1 MSSTNVPD
9 TNAGGGA
16 APPRPVRPERR
27 VVRKPTLGQV
37 RLARLTARNNRR
49 ELRAAERVSKKD
61 IAATPVVPEPEKK
74 IRIYTL
80 EDFTDRASVEAALAE
95 HLARAQEESPSGLN
109 YVGLIAING
118 TTFIGFNGIE
128 SRVLSHEELVD
139 FVLADKFI
147 AAQFCA
153 AIALTPIPR
162 SFAINLNSN
171 TTYSTSN
178 NLPAPTTAECHAA
191 TIADLNQIVP
201 FQFKKL
207 PAEVR
212 KMIYVSSDV
221 FALRHD
227 KQIPAFYQVT
237 LCDNFLKGE
246 AKEAFEKINYL
257 VTLANEDTFNTFT
270 MYNIKALHHL
280 YFQWSDIGVPGH
292 RSRYLQLRANR
303 CQIVNNLRSLTM
315 DFSTATEPCNFSL
328 MQSISRASSG
338 VNRLAVRLPSMVK
351 LEAKHCRS
359 PADIE
364 NLAWNRLRL
373 IHHANEWIRTPGRL
387 VTVNTADVE
396 EEWFWERDGTQFL
409 DLGPVGKARRKEG
422 PVRGN
427 VTLEDRIEGRS
438 ILVR

>member
-1 MSSTNVPD
+1 MNSANVPL

-27 VVRKPTLGQV
+27 AVRTPTIGAL
-37 RLARLTARNNRR
+37 RLARLRARRAQR
-49 ELRAAERVSKKD
+49 ELKLAERASKKD
-61 IAATPVVPEPEKK
+61 VAAAPVVPEPEKK

-80 EDFTDRASVEAALAE
+80 EDCTDRASVEAALAE
-95 HLARAQEESPSGLN
+95 HLARAQGEFSSRLN
-109 YVGLIAING
+109 YVGFVGING
-118 TTFIGFNGIE
+118 SIFIGFNGIE

-153 AIALTPIPR
+153 AIALSPIPR
-162 SFAINLNSN
+162 SFAINLDSNSA
-171 TTYSTSN
+171 YSTPN
-178 NLPAPTTAECHAA
+178 KLPAPTTAECQAA
-191 TIADLNQIVP
+191 TLQELNQIVP
-201 FQFKKL
+201 FEFKKL

-212 KMIYVSSDV
+212 KMIYLSSNV

-227 KQIPAFYQVT
+227 KQIPAFYQVA
-237 LCDNFLKGE
+237 LCDNFLKEE
-246 AKEAFEKINYL
+246 AKEAYEKINYL
-257 VTLANEDTFNTFT
+257 LTLANEDTFNTYT
-270 MYNIKALHHL
+270 MYDIKALNHL
-280 YFQWSDIGVPGH
+280 YFQWCDLNVPAH

-315 DFSTATEPCNFSL
+315 DFSTASEPCNFAL
-328 MQSISRASSG
+328 MQNISRASSG
-338 VNRLAVRLPSMVK
+338 VHRLTVRLPPMAK
-351 LEAKHCRS
+351 LEAKHYRS
-359 PADIE
+359 SVDIE
-364 NLAWNRLRL
+364 NLHWNRHRL
-373 IHHANEWIRTPGRL
+373 INHTNMWIRTTGRL

-409 DLGPVGKARRKEG
+409 DLGPVGKARRKEA
-422 PVRGN
+422 PVLGN